1 MNKYLNHFF
10 SLLGMI
16 FILLGIMAIIES
28 FISKNPLQILWFCY
42 PCLILIGIGIFRKNT
57 YLIISQ
63 LNILLIPII
72 IWNIDFF
79 SIVFINRTIFGITD
93 YLFQGKTAI
102 ISLIIT
108 SQHLFI
114 IPISLLT
121 IYFKKT
127 KNKTPWK
134 LSIIQITLFFI
145 IIRLFTPI
153 AMNINYAFYPFS
165 PIDKIIQPQYYST
178 FWFLIFFIMIFISN
192 FLLTKLGNLNKN
204 A

>member
-79 SIVFINRTIFGITD
+79 SIVFINKTIFGITD

-121 IYFKKT
+121 IYFKKI

-134 LSIIQITLFFI
+134 LSIIQITIFFI

-153 AMNINYAFYPFS
+153 AMNINYAFYPFN
-165 PIDKIIQPQYYST
+165 PIDKLIPQQYYPT
-178 FWFLIFFIMIFISN
+178 FWFLIFFIMILISN
-192 FLLTKLGNLNKN
+192 FFLTKLGNLNKN